1 MRKQP
6 ENMKNYR
13 PYLGTLICIG
23 LAVWFFTMKMFGF
36 MLLLFL
42 PPLLLTRA
50 VKWWKARRDPQAK
63 KLERFRLVAWTAAVV
78 FILGV
83 NGHYQREARSEMAAI
98 AAALERYHAQHG
110 SYPQALA
117 DAGFH
122 THKSFE
128 IRYGYQKDTQ
138 KHFCCTKIR
147 CCPLSFTATISSTTA
162 GCRTTAS
169 R

>member
-1 MRKQP
+1 MQNNKT
-6 ENMKNYR
+6 YR
-13 PYLGTLICIG
+13 PYLASLFCIG
-23 LAVWFFTMKMFGF
+23 LAVWFFTMRMFGF
-36 MLLLFL
+36 MLLIFL
-42 PPLLLTRA
+42 PLLLITRA

-63 KLERFRLVAWTAAVV
+63 RLERFRLVAWTATVV

-83 NGHYQREARSEMAAI
+83 NGHYQREARGEMAAI
-98 AAALERYHAQHG
+98 AAAIDRYHAQHG

-138 KHFCCTKIR
+138 KHFLLYKD
-147 CCPLSFTATISSTTA
+147 PLLPFEFYSYDFEHHRWLQDN
-162 GCRTTAS
+162 GEPVRD
-169 R
+169 